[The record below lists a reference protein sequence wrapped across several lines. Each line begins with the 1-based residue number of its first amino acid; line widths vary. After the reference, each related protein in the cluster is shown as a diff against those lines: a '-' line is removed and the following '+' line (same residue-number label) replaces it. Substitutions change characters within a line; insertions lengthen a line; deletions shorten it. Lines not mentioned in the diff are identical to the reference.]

1 MDLSFANLKGRFYH
15 ALPSLADIKLMTAP
29 NELIPGDAPQK
40 QLPEDTS
47 GLGRFMVIITWVI
60 ILALL
65 SFFFNQWFKKYKM
78 NTTATVVTSE
88 GIQQTVL
95 QRNYLNHYAAEGFIN
110 QHKVLFLVD
119 TGASHVVVPGNLAK
133 KLQLEQGMKTTAQ
146 TAGGEIEV
154 YQTII
159 KELVLGH
166 IVLHNVKATINP
178 HMNDDDEVLLGMS
191 ALRNIKFIQ
200 EGDTLTLIDARRR

>member
-1 MDLSFANLKGRFYH
+1 
-15 ALPSLADIKLMTAP
+15 MTTP
-29 NELIPGDAPQK
+29 NELIPGEQTPQH
-40 QLPEDTS
+40 QPPHDTS

-95 QRNYLNHYAAEGFIN
+95 QRNYLNHYAAEGLIN

-119 TGASHVVVPGNLAK
+119 TGASHVVVPGSLAK

-146 TAGGEIEV
+146 TAGGEVEV

-200 EGDTLTLIDARRR
+200 EDDTLTLIDARRR